1 MTKRI
6 DNILAF
12 IRKPDAGNDRLKHL
26 ESDVW
31 ARIVIRK
38 ADQPV
43 GVFEGFLANLFPA
56 QHRLAPVMGAAI
68 LGVMVGFGTLPS
80 ASPSQPDAAEMLN
93 FKVFKPKIIA
103 LASITP
109 NYERL

>member
-1 MTKRI
+1 MTKGI

-12 IRKPDAGNDRLKHL
+12 LRKSEPSSDRLKHL

-31 ARIVIRK
+31 AWIVAEK
-38 ADQPV
+38 SEQPV
-43 GVFEGFLANLFPA
+43 GFLEGFLASLFPR
-56 QHRLAPVMGAAI
+56 QHRFAPVMVAAVFGI
-68 LGVMVGFGTLPS
+68 FIGLGTLK
-80 ASPSQPDAAEMLN
+80 SPAPDAAEMLN
-93 FKVFKPKIIA
+93 FKVFKPKVIA

>member
-6 DNILAF
+6 DNVLAYLKDSAPAN
-12 IRKPDAGNDRLKHL
+12 RCLKHL

-31 ARIVIRK
+31 ARIVAEK
-38 ADQPV
+38 SEQPV
-43 GVFEGFLANLFPA
+43 GFLEGLVSAFFPT
-56 QHRLAPVMGAAI
+56 QHRFAPIMVAAVFGI
-68 LGVMVGFGTLPS
+68 FIGLGTLK
-80 ASPSQPDAAEMLN
+80 SPTPDAAEMLN
-93 FKVFKPKIIA
+93 FKVFKPNVIA

>member
-6 DNILAF
+6 DNVLAYL
-12 IRKPDAGNDRLKHL
+12 RKSEPANDRLKHL

-31 ARIVIRK
+31 ARIVAEK
-38 ADQPV
+38 SEQPV
-43 GVFEGFLANLFPA
+43 GIFEGFIASLFPA
-56 QHRLAPVMGAAI
+56 QHRFAPVMAAAV
-68 LGVMVGFGTLPS
+68 LGIMVGFGS
-80 ASPSQPDAAEMLN
+80 MKSPAPDAAEMLN
-93 FKVFKPKIIA
+93 FKVFKPKVIT

>member
-1 MTKRI
+1 MSKRI

-12 IRKPDAGNDRLKHL
+12 LKKEVPASNHLKHL

-31 ARIVIRK
+31 ARIVAEK
-38 ADQPV
+38 SEQPV
-43 GVFEGFLANLFPA
+43 GFLEGLVASLFPRL
-56 QHRLAPVMGAAI
+56 HRFAPVMIAAVF
-68 LGVMVGFGTLPS
+68 GVVNGLGTLQ
-80 ASPSQPDAAEMLN
+80 SPAPDAVEMLN

>member
-6 DNILAF
+6 DNVLAYL
-12 IRKPDAGNDRLKHL
+12 KDSAPTNDRLKHL

-31 ARIVIRK
+31 TRIVAEK
-38 ADQPV
+38 SEQPV
-43 GVFEGFLANLFPA
+43 GFLEGVLASLFPR
-56 QHRLAPVMGAAI
+56 QHRFAPVVVAAVF
-68 LGVMVGFGTLPS
+68 GVFIGLGTLQ
-80 ASPSQPDAAEMLN
+80 SPKPDAAEMLN
-93 FKVFKPKIIA
+93 FKVFKPKVIA